1 MMTLHCTSS
10 LLRVAT
16 RADGAC
22 AASAKTAA
30 VVRRA
35 AVGDPPLPFYF
46 LKTPPFFSNTRA
58 GAAYT
63 KRRDQSAYQRPNIS
77 IAVPRPPAPVA
88 RCSTRMGNQEGVPSS
103 CPVPWELPFTRV
115 IPAFAEMT
123 IFRSDFRGCA
133 CHHCHFGG
141 CI

>member
-1 MMTLHCTSS
+1 MTLHCTSS

-63 KRRDQSAYQRPNIS
+63 KRRDQTARQECISETQYQHR
-77 IAVPRPPAPVA
+77 RPPSPGSRRPVLD
-88 RCSTRMGNQEGVPSS
+88 TDGKP
-103 CPVPWELPFTRV
+103 
-115 IPAFAEMT
+115 
-123 IFRSDFRGCA
+123 RGCSIIMSSTVGTA
-133 CHHCHFGG
+133 IHPRHSGVRG
-141 CI
+141 NDDLSK